1 MSSVTLTVNGKTHH
15 LENIAADTPLLWVLR
30 DNLELVG
37 TKYGCGGGYCGSCTV
52 HLDGHPVRSC
62 AITAV
67 TAVGKQVTTIEGLA
81 ASDEQLHPLQQAW
94 IDLDVPQCGYCQA
107 GQIMNS
113 AALLATNPSP
123 SASEIDRAMAG
134 NICRCGCYVRIKQ
147 AIQQASSAL
156 AYNAMDTEH
165 KAAESSTVEEQIS

>member
-1 MSSVTLTVNGKTHH
+1 MSTVTLTVNGKTHK
-15 LENIAADTPLLWVLR
+15 LDNIAADTPLLWVLR
-30 DNLELVG
+30 DNLGLVG
-37 TKYGCGGGYCGSCTV
+37 TKYGCGSGYCGSCAV
-52 HLDGHPVRSC
+52 HLNGRAVRSC
-62 AITAV
+62 LIPATA
-67 TAVGKQVTTIEGLA
+67 AVGKQVTTIEGLA
-81 ASDEQLHPLQQAW
+81 PSAEQLHPLQQAW

-134 NICRCGCYVRIKQ
+134 NICRCGCYLRIKQ

-156 AYNAMDTEH
+156 AYNAMDSAPTASET
-165 KAAESSTVEEQIS
+165 STVEEQIS